1 MLRSRAKG
9 ASIRSGLATRQRGNV
24 ATAILS
30 KETGP
35 VHPYSDLAERQSWRR
50 ASARWV
56 SGDFGDVYIPRF
68 AIEKTTP
75 ISTAGSCF
83 AQHVS
88 RNLKKRGYRFLDFE
102 PAPLLLP
109 ADLHGEFGYG
119 QYSARYGNVYTTLQ
133 LGQLLRAAF
142 GAMRV
147 DEVWETG
154 GRFFDPLRPRI
165 EPNGFGSAA
174 EVLRLREAHH
184 AAVRQVVKKSA
195 VFVFTLGLTEV
206 WLNKATGLAYPTCPG
221 TVAGTFN
228 AEEHV
233 FKNLGFSDVLKEM
246 VWIINWWTRNVNPE
260 IKFLLTVS
268 PVPLAATA
276 EAQHVVTSTTYSK
289 SVLRAVAGELCRQYD
304 CVDYF
309 PSYELVT
316 SHLSKSTV
324 YAANKR
330 DVLPE
335 AVEEIMQCFFAAHG
349 DAKAPSS
356 SESREESGLRLQPDD
371 VRMMNE
377 MNVVCEEAELDQNA
391 R

>member
-1 MLRSRAKG
+1 VNEVL
-9 ASIRSGLATRQRGNV
+9 
-24 ATAILS
+24 LS
-30 KETGP
+30 KETRP
-35 VHPYSDLAERQSWRR
+35 VHPYSDLPERQYWRR
-50 ASARWV
+50 ASSRWV
-56 SGDFGDVYIPRF
+56 SGDFSGVYLPRF
-68 AIEKTTP
+68 AIEKTTA

-102 PAPLLLP
+102 PAPPLLP
-109 ADLHGEFGYG
+109 AELHGELGYG
-119 QYSARYGNVYTTLQ
+119 QYSARYGNIYTTLQ

-142 GAMRV
+142 GSMRV
-147 DEVWETG
+147 DEVWETR

-184 AAVRQVVKKSA
+184 AAVRQLVKKTA

-206 WLNKATGLAYPTCPG
+206 WINKSTGLAYPTCPG

-233 FKNLGFSDVLKEM
+233 FKNLGFSDVLLEM
-246 VWIINWWTRNVNPE
+246 VWIIKWWTKNVNPG

-289 SVLRAVAGELCRQYD
+289 SVLRAVAGELCQKYD
-304 CVDYF
+304 SVDYF
-309 PSYELVT
+309 PSYELIT
-316 SHLSKSTV
+316 SHLGKGTV
-324 YAANKR
+324 YAANMR

-335 AVEEIMQCFFAAHG
+335 AVEEVMQCFFAAHG
-349 DAKAPSS
+349 DAEAPSS
-356 SESREESGLRLQPDD
+356 SESSEESGPRLQPDD
-371 VRMMNE
+371 VRLMNE
-377 MNVVCEEAELDQNA
+377 MKVICEEAELDQDA

>member
-1 MLRSRAKG
+1 LNDD
-9 ASIRSGLATRQRGNV
+9 L
-24 ATAILS
+24 LS
-30 KETGP
+30 KETRP
-35 VHPYSDLAERQSWRR
+35 VHPYSDLPERQYWRR
-50 ASARWV
+50 ASARWA
-56 SGDFGDVYIPRF
+56 SGDFSGAYLPKF
-68 AIEKTTP
+68 AIEKTTS

-88 RNLKKRGYRFLDFE
+88 RNLKRRGFKFLDLE

-109 ADLHGEFGYG
+109 AELHGEFGYG
-119 QYSARYGNVYTTLQ
+119 QYSARYGNIYTTLQ

-147 DEVWETG
+147 DEVWETR

-174 EVLRLREAHH
+174 EVLQLREAHH
-184 AAVRQVVKKSA
+184 VAVRKMVRKTA

-206 WLNKATGLAYPTCPG
+206 WINKATGLAYPTCPG

-233 FKNLGFSDVLKEM
+233 FKNLGFSDVLEEM
-246 VWIINWWTRNVNPE
+246 VWIIKWWTKNVNPE

-276 EAQHVVTSTTYSK
+276 EAQHVVASTTYSK
-289 SVLRAVAGELCRQYD
+289 SVLRAVAGELCGQYAN
-304 CVDYF
+304 VDYF
-309 PSYELVT
+309 PSYELIT
-316 SHLSKSTV
+316 SHLGKSAA
-324 YAANKR
+324 YADNMR

-335 AVEEIMQCFFAAHG
+335 AVEEVMQCFFAAHG
-349 DAKAPSS
+349 NAEAPSS
-356 SESREESGLRLQPDD
+356 SESSEESGPRWHPDD
-371 VRMMNE
+371 VRRMNE
-377 MNVVCEEAELDQNA
+377 MSVVCEEAELDQDA